1 MSYSC
6 LFDLDGTVYRGQ
18 SPIEGAV
25 NFINR
30 LKKNDIKYKF
40 ITNRSDRSSEEVSA
54 HLNRMGIISTPGSV
68 ITSAMGVAAHTKG
81 RRGYVLGSDNLRDG
95 IRGSEAI
102 ITGDQPEDVVIGF
115 DGKINFDDIRD
126 VCQKIFLGAR
136 FLATNPDVW
145 IQSELGI
152 VPENGSILAVITSI
166 TKIQPIIIGKPNSP
180 MIEIAFSDPDI
191 KRDSAIIIGDNLDTD
206 IAAAN
211 SIGLRSILLLTGVT
225 NSKTAEASVIKA
237 SWIAKDYKA
246 LEAILFS

>member
-30 LKKNDIKYKF
+30 LKKNGIKYKF

-81 RRGYVLGSDNLRDG
+81 RRVYVLGSDNLRDC

>member
-30 LKKNDIKYKF
+30 LKKNNIKYKF

-81 RRGYVLGSDNLRDG
+81 RRVYVLGSDNLRDC